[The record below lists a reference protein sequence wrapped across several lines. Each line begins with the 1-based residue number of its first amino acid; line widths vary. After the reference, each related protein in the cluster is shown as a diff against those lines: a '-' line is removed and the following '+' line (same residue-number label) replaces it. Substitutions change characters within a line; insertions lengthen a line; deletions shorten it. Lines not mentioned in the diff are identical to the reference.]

1 MVDRT
6 GWRAM
11 TGTVGMAVLRA
22 LTAAAVL
29 LSADIHLEMWATGF
43 RNIPVIGP
51 LFLLNTA
58 GGLVLGIALLVGRYR
73 LVALAAALFGA
84 ATLAA
89 FTVAATT
96 GLYGVQESL
105 SGAPERLSVVAE
117 SVAIVGG
124 VLLATLPPR
133 LGQGELPHR
142 TKRAVLPAGG
152 EHGDLAERTGRGGLP
167 AGADPS
173 ASRPPGNRD
182 APATEHDTP
191 IEAGTADADG
201 ARSSSAALDAE
212 DGGRSGRATKH
223 GARTGHGWRRG
234 ARLGR

>member
-1 MVDRT
+1 V
-6 GWRAM
+6 WLW
-11 TGTVGMAVLRA
+11 V
-22 LTAAAVL
+22 AAAWV
-29 LSADIHLEMWATGF
+29 ARGGGF
-43 RNIPVIGP
+43 LGP
-51 LFLLNTA
+51 TPPPPR
-58 GGLVLGIALLVGRYR
+58 GRC
-73 LVALAAALFGA
+73 
-84 ATLAA
+84 
-89 FTVAATT
+89 
-96 GLYGVQESL
+96 E
-105 SGAPERLSVVAE
+105 
-117 SVAIVGG
+117 
-124 VLLATLPPR
+124 LPP
-133 LGQGELPHR
+133 P
-142 TKRAVLPAGG
+142 TNRAVRPAGG